1 MKRLLFVTLLFSGLM
16 MACEDEITPSLEEA
30 EALLVV
36 DAWINNK
43 PEVQTIHL
51 NFTQSYFDNSPPPP
65 LSNAL
70 VSVRDGQNRT
80 YSFEETSP
88 GVYTWSPEGAA
99 SFGEIGS
106 LYTLRIEWQGSLYE
120 AVSSMNRVPAVD
132 SVTFFF
138 EEGNDF
144 GFPDSYF
151 AEYWVNDI
159 PGKGDAYWM
168 QGWRNGQAL
177 RRPNE
182 IITAFDAGFTKG
194 NNIDGI
200 PFIAPIRRG
209 FNPTEQDSEDNF
221 LPSYSI
227 GDSLYVEVHSVTEE
241 AFDFLNQLRIQIDR
255 PGGFGELFAQ
265 PLANV
270 PTNIRKISG
279 DGPRPVGFFTTSAVS
294 ANGARLKEEQN

>member
-1 MKRLLFVTLLFSGLM
+1 MKRLFLSLLIISSFM
-16 MACEDEITPSLEEA
+16 MACEDEINPQLEQA
-30 EALLVV
+30 EALLAV
-36 DAWINNK
+36 DGWINNK
-43 PEVQTIHL
+43 SETQTIHL
-51 NFTQSYFDNSPPPP
+51 SFTQSYFDNSTPPPVN
-65 LSNAL
+65 NA
-70 VSVRDGQNRT
+70 VVRIQDGQNRS
-80 YSFEETSP
+80 YSFSQTSP
-88 GVYTWSPEGAA
+88 GTYTWTPDPGSH
-99 SFGEIGS
+99 FGVIGS
-106 LYTLRIEWQGSLYE
+106 GYTLRIEWEGSIYE
-120 AVSSMNRVPAVD
+120 ATSFMNRVPAVD

-151 AEYWVNDI
+151 AEYWVNDL
-159 PGKGDAYWM
+159 PGRGDAYWI

-182 IITAFDAGFTKG
+182 IITAFDAGFSRG

-221 LPSYSI
+221 LPSYSL
-227 GDSLYVEVHSVTEE
+227 GDSLYVEVHSIPEE

-270 PTNIRKISG
+270 PSNIRKISG
-279 DGPRPVGFFTTSAVS
+279 DGPRAVGFFTTSAVS
-294 ANGARLKEEQN
+294 ANGARLEED

>member
-1 MKRLLFVTLLFSGLM
+1 MKRLLYSLLIISGFTL
-16 MACEDEITPSLEEA
+16 ACEDEINPQLEQA

-43 PEVQTIHL
+43 AETQTIHL
-51 NFTQSYFDNSPPPP
+51 NFTQSYFDNSTPPPV
-65 LSNAL
+65 SNAV
-70 VSVRDGQNRT
+70 VSVLEGQNRS
-80 YSFEETSP
+80 YSFSETAA
-88 GVYTWSPEGAA
+88 GIYTWAPEPGS
-99 SFGEIGS
+99 SFGAIGS
-106 LYTLRIEWQGSLYE
+106 GYTLRIEWDGNVYE
-120 AVSSMNRVPAVD
+120 ASSFMNRVPAVD

-151 AEYWVNDI
+151 AEYWVNDF
-159 PGKGDAYWM
+159 PGRGDAYWI

-182 IITAFDAGFTKG
+182 IITAFDAGFTRG

-200 PFIAPIRRG
+200 PFIAPLRRG

-221 LPSYSI
+221 LPSYSP
-227 GDSLYVEVHSVTEE
+227 GDSLYVEVHSVPEE
-241 AFDFLNQLRIQIDR
+241 AFDFLNQLRIQTDR

-270 PTNIRKISG
+270 PSNIRKISG
-279 DGPRPVGFFTTSAVS
+279 DGPRPVGFFATSAVS
-294 ANGARLKEEQN
+294 ANGARLEEE